1 MKYLGRTVIVFLSI
15 VTVLYG
21 SKEVWGLPGYKS
33 WAAQAGTWEPDP
45 STYRYDPK
53 TASESE
59 RGSYAGTGLY
69 SQDD

>member
-21 SKEVWGLPGYKS
+21 SKEVWGLPGYTS
-33 WAAQAGTWEPDP
+33 WAKQSGTWEPDP
-45 STYRYDPK
+45 STYK
-53 TASESE
+53 TSRAERESE

-69 SQDD
+69 APDED